1 MDVQFYGA
9 NCVVISGKQTRLVV
23 DDNLSELGAKTVSK
37 DGDIVLLTGSHTG
50 SPAKTSKLTIDQP
63 GEYEVS
69 GVSVYGIAARAHTD
83 EEDRKTAVMYK
94 LMLDDTSVLITGH
107 IYPEL
112 SDSQLEAIGMVD
124 VMFVPVGGNG
134 YTLDGVGALK
144 LIKKIEPKLVVPT
157 HFDDASLNFPV
168 PQQPLD
174 QCLKALA
181 MEPKETVAKLKLKP
195 GELGDVTQLVVL
207 EKS

>member
-9 NCVVISGKQTRLVV
+9 NCIVMSGKHARVVV
-23 DDNLSELGAKTVSK
+23 DDNLTELGSKTVSK
-37 DGDIVLLTGSHTG
+37 EGDVVLVTASQGEA
-50 SPAKTSKLTIDQP
+50 PSKPPKLVIDQP

-69 GVSVYGIAARAHTD
+69 GISVYGISARAHTD
-83 EEDRKTAVMYK
+83 EEGKKTATIYK
-94 LMLDDTSVLITGH
+94 LVLDDTSVLITGH

-112 SDSQLEAIGMVD
+112 SDDQLEAIGMVD

-144 LIKKIEPKLVVPT
+144 LIKKVEPKLVIPT
-157 HFDDASLNFPV
+157 HYDDPSLKFPV

-181 MEPKETVAKLKLKP
+181 MEPKETTAKLKLKS
-195 GELGDVTQLVVL
+195 GELGDVTQLVVV

>member
-9 NCVVISGKQTRLVV
+9 NCVVISGKQARLVI
-23 DDNLSELGAKTVSK
+23 DDNLTELGGKTVAK
-37 DGDIVLLTGSHTG
+37 AGDISLFTGAHG
-50 SPAKTSKLTIDQP
+50 DPGQPSKLLIDQP

-69 GVSVYGIAARAHTD
+69 GVSVYGIAARAHLD
-83 EEDRKTAVMYK
+83 EDGGKTATIYK
-94 LMLDDTSVLITGH
+94 ILLDDVSILITGH

-144 LIKKIEPKLVVPT
+144 LVKKIEPKLVVPT
-157 HFDDASLNFPV
+157 HYADDKLAFPV
-168 PQQPLD
+168 PQQPLN
-174 QCLKALA
+174 QALKALA
-181 MEPKETVAKLKLKP
+181 MEPKETVVKLRLKSS
-195 GELGDVTQLVVL
+195 ELADVMQLIVL
-207 EKS
+207 ESS